1 MATGAAFGVVGAREG
16 MDGNHGE
23 AQELLDALQTRR
35 DVAQDHLRE
44 VEDEIGR
51 DWEPVFDFDC
61 VPEPAMQIQ
70 LWLDDRLDRIEA
82 PARGFSAGHE
92 AFAQGEYGTALA
104 EFETAEDGFEEVVAE
119 AEHQLD
125 LIDEAEDPELFEL
138 FELLAEFLRHTYE
151 SASYGVE
158 AAEAAEAD
166 DMEEAEE
173 LYAESQSH
181 ANDAEE
187 YMNTLGREVDVTL

>member
-1 MATGAAFGVVGAREG
+1 M
-16 MDGNHGE
+16 
-23 AQELLDALQTRR
+23 
-35 DVAQDHLRE
+35 
-44 VEDEIGR
+44 
-51 DWEPVFDFDC
+51 
-61 VPEPAMQIQ
+61 
-70 LWLDDRLDRIEA
+70 
-82 PARGFSAGHE
+82 
-92 AFAQGEYGTALA
+92 
-104 EFETAEDGFEEVVAE
+104 
-119 AEHQLD
+119 
-125 LIDEAEDPELFEL
+125 FEL